1 MNLLNGRLRL
11 EPFPLLT
18 EKVMNVRVNPKARM
32 LRSYLKITR
41 IKLGTVSKLNS
52 MVSSLL
58 NSN

>member
-52 MVSSLL
+52 QHGF
-58 NSN
+58 